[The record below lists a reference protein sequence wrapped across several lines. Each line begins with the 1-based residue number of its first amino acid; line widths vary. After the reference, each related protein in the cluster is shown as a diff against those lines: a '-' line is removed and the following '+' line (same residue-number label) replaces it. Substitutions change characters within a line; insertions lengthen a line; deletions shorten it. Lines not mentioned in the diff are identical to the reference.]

1 MTAAAVIAATKTWL
15 RRRAAVVGSIVA
27 TTAPDM
33 VLTLDDGPDP
43 DQTPRMLEVLA
54 AHDATAT
61 FFVLLTRARRHP
73 EVLRALVAAGHEV
86 ALHGPDHRPL
96 TEFGFSAARERTLAA
111 RRELE
116 QLAGVP
122 VRWFRPPYGSQTPLT
137 WLATRRAGLMP
148 VMWTATTWDWR
159 QARHEERLARA
170 LAGARPG
177 GILLAHDGF
186 AGPDDAAD
194 DGPPALADRAGLLA
208 EVLDRYRDQGLRG
221 RSLGEALQGGR
232 AVRAAVFS
240 VKQL

>member
-1 MTAAAVIAATKTWL
+1 MSAPAAVASAKTWL
-15 RRRAAVVGSIVA
+15 RRRAAVIGSIVA
-27 TTAPDM
+27 TTSPDM

-43 DQTPRMLEVLA
+43 DQTPRVLEVLA

-73 EVLRALVAAGHEV
+73 DLLRAMVAAGHEV

-96 TEFGFSAARERTLAA
+96 TEFGFAAARERTVAA

-159 QARHEERLARA
+159 EARHEERLAKA

-186 AGPDDAAD
+186 AGLEDAAD
-194 DGPPALADRAGLLA
+194 DGPPALADRAGLLG
-208 EVLDRYRDQGLRG
+208 EVLDRYHEAGLRG
-221 RSLGEALQGGR
+221 RSLGEALHGGR